1 MAKKNKLNTKII
13 IAVAIIIILGGL
25 IYFFMSKPAPEKKS
39 IPNGI
44 SKINLNATKP
54 ESIVPKLTAQQQ
66 QDLKELESLQFDL
79 IKKTVDEYV
88 SSVYLPNVKQKKPEV
103 NLFISVDALQSGSFT
118 GDRSLLTFPK
128 LKQKVVSTLNVTAN
142 MDNLKIGFAGNL
154 MPYIATFNLSMVS
167 SYLLKDEKRFDIKMA
182 GDVIMEPIGDEWR
195 IFGLKL
201 NREQSLYEM
210 KEDENI

>member
-1 MAKKNKLNTKII
+1 MAKKNKINTKII
-13 IAVAIIIILGGL
+13 IAVVIIIILAGL
-25 IYFFMSKPAPEKKS
+25 IYFLISKPAPEKKS
-39 IPNGI
+39 VPKGI
-44 SKINLNATKP
+44 SKIKLNATNP

-66 QDLKELESLQFDL
+66 QDIKELESLQFDL

-88 SSVYLPNVKQKKPEV
+88 SSVYLPNVKQKKPDV
-103 NLFISVDALQSGSFT
+103 NLFISVDALQNGSFI

-167 SYLLKDEKRFDIKMA
+167 SYLLKDEKRFDIKMV

-201 NREQSLYEM
+201 NREQSLLEM
-210 KEDENI
+210 KKDENI